1 MIHDDDHDTDDDEG
15 MDGDDNKNVMALIGL
30 LGGVGSAVVR

>member
-15 MDGDDNKNVMALIGL
+15 MDGDDNKNVIGS
-30 LGGVGSAVVR
+30 LGGDGSAVVKV

>member
-15 MDGDDNKNVMALIGL
+15 MDGDDNKNVIGSQ
-30 LGGVGSAVVR
+30 GCDGSAVFKV